1 MSTGEQSSDSENYDS
16 NLRVLIPVKPKSVI
30 RQKPCSV
37 LSSVQLPLKM
47 NHHNNDEKEEAKRI
61 KREGSS
67 PVADGVD
74 GEFKDK
80 LEAICRG
87 LENPYSAYNEELP
100 NLPAYHPSF
109 ANVEDIC
116 EDVFAGAA
124 QIFEDSDYQD
134 GYTESLHAKIK
145 KHRSITYPPAMK
157 IGFMGDSGVGK

>member
-1 MSTGEQSSDSENYDS
+1 
-16 NLRVLIPVKPKSVI
+16 
-30 RQKPCSV
+30 
-37 LSSVQLPLKM
+37 M
-47 NHHNNDEKEEAKRI
+47 NHHNDDEKDEAKKI

-87 LENPYSAYNEELP
+87 LESPYTAYNEELP
-100 NLPAYHPSF
+100 NLAAYHPSF

-116 EDVFAGAA
+116 EELFAGAA
-124 QIFEDSDYQD
+124 QIFENSDYQD

-145 KHRSITYPPAMK
+145 KHRSIEYPPAMK